1 MKNPVRQAMPRARQE
16 GLLVRELNDE
26 TLVYDLH
33 RHKAHCLNSTA
44 ALIWKYCD
52 GQTSESDIARIIEGE
67 QNTPVHSDVIR
78 FGLLQLKRTHLI
90 ERQITRSPDGAFSRR
105 DLIKRFGAA
114 AAVGLPLVT
123 SVLAPRAVE
132 ASTCLGFG
140 AACTLNGQC
149 CSGLCLALVC
159 T

>member
-1 MKNPVRQAMPRARQE
+1 M
-16 GLLVRELNDE
+16 VRELNDE

-52 GQTSESDIARIIEGE
+52 GQTSESDIALLIEGE
-67 QNTPVHSDVIR
+67 QNTPVHPDVVR
-78 FGLLQLKRTHLI
+78 FGLLQLKHTHLL
-90 ERQITRSPDGAFSRR
+90 ETQMTRTPSGAGLSRR
-105 DLIKRFGAA
+105 DLIKRLGAA

-132 ASTCLGFG
+132 ASTCLGPG
-140 AACTLNGQC
+140 ASCTVNAQC
-149 CSGLCLALVC
+149 CSGVC
-159 T
+159 AGVNCT